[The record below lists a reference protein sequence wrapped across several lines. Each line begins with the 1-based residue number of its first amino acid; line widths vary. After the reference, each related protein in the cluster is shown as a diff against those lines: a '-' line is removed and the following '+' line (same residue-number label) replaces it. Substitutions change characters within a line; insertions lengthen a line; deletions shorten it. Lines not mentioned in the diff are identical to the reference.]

1 MSFCLSWKASL
12 LSSGAVIPDLR
23 GQNLTK
29 EQRQHFP
36 VPSPI
41 PGQAVL
47 FTVNNLHLGHLEK
60 LLVWGIRGLNFTR
73 ELLVMAKDPAGAE
86 FSPAANQNTQ
96 PGLHQG
102 PTATPGA
109 AQHPENGRGV
119 TVNTYKSTILHSEK
133 FLKLENESPASPSHQ
148 FTVSPSNWVR
158 CAQSRG

>member
-1 MSFCLSWKASL
+1 M
-12 LSSGAVIPDLR
+12 
-23 GQNLTK
+23 
-29 EQRQHFP
+29 
-36 VPSPI
+36 
-41 PGQAVL
+41 
-47 FTVNNLHLGHLEK
+47 EK